1 MNVLALS
8 SYPVEAAAT
17 RYRLVQYVAAL
28 AVRGITLEIRP
39 FLDSKL
45 FASLYRRGELARTS
59 LGLLRAGIRRL
70 GDVFAARNVDVVFVQ
85 REAMIFG
92 PPLIEWLAK
101 RLGNC
106 PLVLDLDD
114 ATYISYSS
122 PTYGH
127 LGKVLKWPGKDRPPH
142 SLGQRGDLR
151 QPDDR
156 RVREEQGTESV
167 VIPTVVDTDR
177 FRPASGPN
185 RRDPSVP
192 VIGWIGTHSTY
203 PYLESIFPAL
213 QDLARSHRFLLKV
226 IGSGRDRI
234 SVPGVSV
241 ETLDWS
247 LEREVE
253 DFQSFDIG
261 LYPIVDDGWSAGKSG
276 FKAIQY
282 MAVGIP
288 HVVTPLGACAEIGEP
303 GVTHFCASSR
313 DEWCGALS
321 CLLQDGEL
329 RERMGESGRQHAVC
343 HYHLSVQVEILS
355 TLLGQV
361 ARKDRTTPSLRETE
375 FLDSR
380 SNCDSQLHQDAEVTP

>member
-17 RYRLVQYVAAL
+17 RYRLVQYVAPL
-28 AVRGITLEIRP
+28 AMRGITLEIRP

-45 FASLYRRGELARTS
+45 FASLYRRGELPRTS
-59 LGLLRAGIRRL
+59 LGLMRAGIRRL
-70 GDVFAARNVDVVFVQ
+70 GDVFAARNVNVLFVQ

-92 PPLIEWLAK
+92 PPWIEWLARK
-101 RLGNC
+101 VGHC

-122 PTYGH
+122 PTYGR
-127 LGKVLKWPGKDRPPH
+127 LASVLKWPGKTDRLIRWA
-142 SLGQRGDLR
+142 SVVTCGNRTIAEY
-151 QPDDR
+151 
-156 RVREEQGTESV
+156 VRSQGTDAV

-177 FRPASGPN
+177 FRPASGSN
-185 RRDPSVP
+185 RRDPPVP

-213 QDLARSHRFLLKV
+213 QDLARWHRFLLKI

-253 DFQSFDIG
+253 DFQALDIG

-303 GVTHFCASSR
+303 GVTHLSASSR

-321 CLLQDGEL
+321 RLLRDGEL
-329 RERMGESGRQHAVC
+329 RERMGESGRQHVLR
-343 HYHLSVQVEILS
+343 HYTVSAHAEMLSRVLFRALDKYKAISAPGETTVECLD
-355 TLLGQV
+355 Q
-361 ARKDRTTPSLRETE
+361 ARRE
-375 FLDSR
+375 S
-380 SNCDSQLHQDAEVTP
+380 

>member
-17 RYRLVQYVAAL
+17 RYRLVQFVVPL
-28 AVRGITLEIRP
+28 AMRGITLEIRP

-45 FASLYRRGELARTS
+45 FASLYRRGELPRTS

-122 PTYGH
+122 PTYGR
-127 LGKVLKWPGKDRPPH
+127 LASVLKWPGKTDRLIRWA
-142 SLGQRGDLR
+142 SVVTCGNRTIAEY
-151 QPDDR
+151 
-156 RVREEQGTESV
+156 VRSQGTYAV

-177 FRPASGPN
+177 FRPATRSNGT
-185 RRDPSVP
+185 DPSEP

-213 QDLARSHRFLLKV
+213 QDLAHSHRFVLKV
-226 IGSGRDRI
+226 IGSGRNRVR
-234 SVPGVSV
+234 VPGVSV

-253 DFQSFDIG
+253 DFQSLDIG

-288 HVVTPLGACAEIGEP
+288 YVVTPLGASAEIGES
-303 GVTHFCASSR
+303 GVTHLCASSR
-313 DEWCGALS
+313 EGWCGALS
-321 CLLQDGEL
+321 RLLRDGEL
-329 RERMGESGRQHAVC
+329 RRQMGEAGRQHALRHHTVSAHAEMMSC
-343 HYHLSVQVEILS
+343 VLFRALDNHKAISAPGETAVECLN
-355 TLLGQV
+355 Q
-361 ARKDRTTPSLRETE
+361 ARRE
-375 FLDSR
+375 S
-380 SNCDSQLHQDAEVTP
+380 

>member
-1 MNVLALS
+1 MRVLALS
-8 SYPVEAAAT
+8 SHPVEAAST
-17 RYRLVQYVAAL
+17 RYRLVQFIAPL
-28 AVRGITLEIRP
+28 AERGITLDARP

-45 FASLYRRGELARTS
+45 FASLYRRGELPRTS

-70 GDVFAARNVDVVFVQ
+70 GDAFAARNVDVLFVQ

-101 RLGNC
+101 KVGHC

-122 PTYGH
+122 PTYGR
-127 LGKVLKWPGKDRPPH
+127 LGSVLKWPGKTDR
-142 SLGQRGDLR
+142 LIRWANVVTCGNRTIADY
-151 QPDDR
+151 
-156 RVREEQGTESV
+156 VRSQGTDAV

-177 FRPASGPN
+177 FRPASGSN
-185 RRDPSVP
+185 RSDPPVP

-213 QDLARSHRFLLKV
+213 QDLARSHRFLLKI
-226 IGSGRDRI
+226 IGSGRDQVR
-234 SVPGVSV
+234 VPGVSV
-241 ETLDWS
+241 QTLDWS

-303 GVTHFCASSR
+303 GVTHLSASSR

-321 CLLQDGEL
+321 RLLRDGEL
-329 RERMGESGRQHAVC
+329 RERMGESGRQHALR
-343 HYHLSVQVEILS
+343 HYHLSVQVDRIVEVLQ
-355 TLLGQV
+355 QV
-361 ARKDRTTPSLRETE
+361 INKDPAASPHEE
-375 FLDSR
+375 R
-380 SNCDSQLHQDAEVTP
+380 SAGCLHR

>member
-1 MNVLALS
+1 MRLLALS

-127 LGKVLKWPGKDRPPH
+127 LGKVLKWPGKTDRLIRWA
-142 SLGQRGDLR
+142 SVVTCGNRTIADY
-151 QPDDR
+151 
-156 RVREEQGTESV
+156 VRSKGTESV

-177 FRPASGPN
+177 FRPATRSNGT
-185 RRDPSVP
+185 DPSVP

-241 ETLDWS
+241 QTLDWS

-321 CLLQDGEL
+321 CLLRDGEL